1 MEYSTPAEFL
11 GLFGV
16 DLEKR
21 GAADF
26 CELVGR
32 IVLLRC
38 FPELRCTGY
47 DAAIFEMRVRHN
59 SPLVYW
65 ANMRRACA
73 PVFESGR
80 EAVEALSGVSV
91 AGEGDMTVYALA
103 EAVARSLVPS
113 APRDAAQRSAAELL
127 AAAIRQGGRKK

>member
-1 MEYSTPAEFL
+1 MEYTTPAEFL

-16 DLEKR
+16 DPEKR

-26 CELVGR
+26 CELVDR
-32 IVLLRC
+32 LVLLRS
-38 FPELRCTGY
+38 FPGLGCSGY
-47 DAAIFEMRVRHN
+47 DAVIFELRARHN
-59 SPLVYW
+59 SPLVYF

-113 APRDAAQRSAAELL
+113 APRGPAQRSAAELL
-127 AAAIRQGGRKK
+127 ASAIRQGRRKK

>member
-1 MEYSTPAEFL
+1 MEYTSPAEFL
-11 GLFGV
+11 GLFSV
-16 DLEKR
+16 DPEKR

-26 CELVGR
+26 CQLVDR
-32 IVLLRC
+32 LVLLRS
-38 FPELRCTGY
+38 FPGLGCSGY
-47 DAAIFEMRVRHN
+47 DAAIFEMRARHN

-80 EAVEALSGVSV
+80 EAVEALSGVDV
-91 AGEGDMTVYALA
+91 KGEGDMTVYALA

>member
-1 MEYSTPAEFL
+1 MEYTSPAEFL

-26 CELVGR
+26 CELVSR

-91 AGEGDMTVYALA
+91 AGEGDKTVYALA

>member
-1 MEYSTPAEFL
+1 
-11 GLFGV
+11 
-16 DLEKR
+16 
-21 GAADF
+21 
-26 CELVGR
+26 
-32 IVLLRC
+32 
-38 FPELRCTGY
+38 
-47 DAAIFEMRVRHN
+47 MRLRHN

-65 ANMRRACA
+65 SNMRRACA